1 MRARWSYIN
10 DILQLSLDDNNPKPF
25 WRYVRSQRQD
35 NVGVSALKAGGRL
48 FSDGLTKAELL
59 SKQFSSV
66 FTKEDKSNV
75 DKLFGPYYPDIN
87 DLTINIEGVEK
98 LLSGLNPSKAS
109 GPDEIPCRLLKEL
122 SHELAPVLTA
132 IFSQSLNSGILP
144 KVWSKAFITPVFKK
158 GSRCEPENYRPVSL
172 TCVSCKI
179 LEHIICKHI
188 RLHLERHEILTPLNH
203 GFRSKF
209 SCETQLLLTLQD
221 LLGARDTKIQ
231 IDLAILDFSKAFDTV
246 PHERLLG
253 KMKFYGI
260 NGPILQWTAAF
271 LENREQCV
279 MVDGAKSKPTRV
291 ESGVPQGTVLGPL
304 LFLLHINDL
313 PGVVSS
319 QVRLFADDCLMY
331 RPIRVRD
338 DQVSFQQD
346 LLALERWGDT
356 WGMRFNAKKCYIMHI
371 SRSTSPLTNFYSLC
385 NQVLQSVD
393 DVKYLGVTL
402 TSELSWSPHID
413 HITHRA
419 NSTLGFLRRNLN
431 RCPSKLKETAYL
443 SLCRSVLEYAAP
455 IWDPF
460 LSKDKNSLERVQRR
474 AARFVCGDYKTT
486 SSVTSMLARLGW
498 KNLQDRRRELRLALL
513 YKIVKGHVA
522 VSADDLYLEK
532 ADKRTRANHPHKF
545 KTKAAST
552 KELKNFFTHRSIT
565 EWNNLPASVVEAS
578 TPETFKVRL
587 AGLGTRSP

>member
-1 MRARWSYIN
+1 MTA
-10 DILQLSLDDNNPKPF
+10 K
-25 WRYVRSQRQD
+25 
-35 NVGVSALKAGGRL
+35 
-48 FSDGLTKAELL
+48 
-59 SKQFSSV
+59 
-66 FTKEDKSNV
+66 
-75 DKLFGPYYPDIN
+75 

-132 IFSQSLNSGILP
+132 IFNQSLNSGILP

-356 WGMRFNAKKCYIMHI
+356 WGMRFNAKKMLYHAYI
-371 SRSTSPLTNFYSLC
+371 
-385 NQVLQSVD
+385 
-393 DVKYLGVTL
+393 
-402 TSELSWSPHID
+402 
-413 HITHRA
+413 
-419 NSTLGFLRRNLN
+419 
-431 RCPSKLKETAYL
+431 KE
-443 SLCRSVLEYAAP
+443 
-455 IWDPF
+455 
-460 LSKDKNSLERVQRR
+460 
-474 AARFVCGDYKTT
+474 
-486 SSVTSMLARLGW
+486 
-498 KNLQDRRRELRLALL
+498 
-513 YKIVKGHVA
+513 H
-522 VSADDLYLEK
+522 
-532 ADKRTRANHPHKF
+532 
-545 KTKAAST
+545 
-552 KELKNFFTHRSIT
+552 
-565 EWNNLPASVVEAS
+565 
-578 TPETFKVRL
+578 
-587 AGLGTRSP
+587 